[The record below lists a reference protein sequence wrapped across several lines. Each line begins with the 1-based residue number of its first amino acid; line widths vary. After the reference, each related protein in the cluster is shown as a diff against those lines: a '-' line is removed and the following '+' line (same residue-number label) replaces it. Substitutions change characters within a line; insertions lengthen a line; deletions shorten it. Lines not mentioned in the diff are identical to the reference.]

1 MKDASTGLKTAL
13 LILLIIFGYLFAIT
27 FNPMP
32 RAGQEQA
39 KTISPFLL
47 GVVATLIGFYWG
59 NSKKKDYPP
68 DITPVDEAAIEAAKI
83 KAEKVIE
90 EKKP

>member
-27 FNPMP
+27 FNVMP

-68 DITPVDEAAIEAAKI
+68 ENTPVDDAAINAAKI
-83 KAEKVIE
+83 EAEKAVE
-90 EKKP
+90 EKK